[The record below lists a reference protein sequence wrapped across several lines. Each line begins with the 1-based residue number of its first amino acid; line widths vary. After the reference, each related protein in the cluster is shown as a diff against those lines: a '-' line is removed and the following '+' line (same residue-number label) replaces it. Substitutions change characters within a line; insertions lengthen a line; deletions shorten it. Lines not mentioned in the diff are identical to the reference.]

1 MTVTSDELNTYT
13 SPPAEA
19 KTPSRAQSTN
29 DDGAAKALQAENA
42 RLSGELREARALI
55 RDLELQ
61 VESMRANARKAAEAL
76 LAH

>member
-29 DDGAAKALQAENA
+29 DDALQAENA
-42 RLSGELREARALI
+42 RLNGELREARALI

-61 VESMRANARKAAEAL
+61 VESMKANARKAAEAL